1 MASPKPQAAPTADA
15 ESGIDRL
22 LTVMAR
28 LRDPQAGCPWDLEQ
42 TFATIVPHTIE
53 EAYEVADAIENGT
66 PADLKE
72 ELGDLLLQV
81 VYYAQ
86 MAAEEDRFT
95 FDAVAH
101 TIADKM
107 IARHPHVFGGE
118 SVRTAAEMTDRWEA
132 QKAAERAAK
141 ATADG
146 RTDAPASVLDGVPL
160 ALPGLT
166 RAAKLQRRA
175 ARVGFDWRAAAP
187 IFDKIA
193 EEQAELAAALASPG
207 TAPGDAVTEELGD
220 LLFSVVNLARH
231 LAIDPE
237 QALRRATAKFDR
249 RFRRMEAALHAD
261 GRTAEDADL
270 DELEM
275 LWQRA
280 KTSDQI

>member
-1 MASPKPQAAPTADA
+1 MRSPTPSRT
-15 ESGIDRL
+15 
-22 LTVMAR
+22 
-28 LRDPQAGCPWDLEQ
+28 
-42 TFATIVPHTIE
+42 
-53 EAYEVADAIENGT
+53 GT

-107 IARHPHVFGGE
+107 IARHPHVFGDE

-146 RTDAPASVLDGVPL
+146 GTGAPASVLDGVPL

-175 ARVGFDWRAAAP
+175 ARVGFDWRTAAP

-193 EEQAELAAALASPG
+193 EEQAELAAALAVPPGAAPARGRAKRRGDGGAGRSAVLRGQSRAPSGDRPG
-207 TAPGDAVTEELGD
+207 TGAA
-220 LLFSVVNLARH
+220 ARH
-231 LAIDPE
+231 RQVRPGGSAGWK
-237 QALRRATAKFDR
+237 RRCTPTDER
-249 RFRRMEAALHAD
+249 P
-261 GRTAEDADL
+261 RTPI
-270 DELEM
+270 
-275 LWQRA
+275 W
-280 KTSDQI
+280 TN